1 MVTLNRIY
9 TRTGDDGSTM
19 LGDGS
24 RVPKTSA
31 RVQAYGTVDELNSVL
46 GLARATGV
54 DPKLEPMFLHIQND
68 LFDVG
73 SDLCTPISDAEIAGE
88 ETRKNR
94 IPADSPERL
103 EAMIDEL
110 QKDLKPLKSFVLS
123 GGSVAGSW
131 LHLART
137 VCRRAEIE
145 TLKLS
150 EAETINPA
158 TIVYLNRLSDLLF
171 VMARWANKDSGEVLW
186 IPGGD
191 RGKEGTESS
200 KAGT

>member
-24 RVPKTSA
+24 RVPKTDP
-31 RVQAYGTVDELNSVL
+31 RVRAYGTVDELNSVL
-46 GLARATGV
+46 GLARASGL

-73 SDLCTPISDAEIAGE
+73 SDLCTPMSDDEIAGKE
-88 ETRKNR
+88 RRKNR
-94 IPADSPERL
+94 IPDDSAQRL
-103 EAMIDEL
+103 EDMIDEL
-110 QKDLKPLKSFVLS
+110 QKDLQPLKSFVLA

-131 LHLART
+131 LHLGRT

-145 TLKLS
+145 TLELS
-150 EAETINPA
+150 QSTAINKA
-158 TIVYLNRLSDLLF
+158 TLVYLNRLSDLLF
-171 VMARWANKDSGEVLW
+171 VMARWSNRNSGEVLW
-186 IPGGD
+186 VPGGERD
-191 RGKEGTESS
+191 ADPKKDS
-200 KAGT
+200 

>member
-24 RVPKTSA
+24 RVPKTSL
-31 RVQAYGTVDELNSVL
+31 RVRAYGTVDELNSVL

-73 SDLCTPISDAEIAGE
+73 SDLCTPISEAETDGK

-94 IPADSPERL
+94 IPADSAKRL

-131 LHLART
+131 LHLGRT

-145 TLKLS
+145 TLALS
-150 EAETINPA
+150 EEETINSA
-158 TIVYLNRLSDLLF
+158 TIIYLNRLSDLLF
-171 VMARWANKDSGEVLW
+171 VMARWANRDAGEVLW

-191 RGKEGTESS
+191 RDNEDPKS
-200 KAGT
+200 

>member
-24 RVPKTSA
+24 RVPKTDP
-31 RVQAYGTVDELNSVL
+31 RVRAYGTVDELNSVL
-46 GLARATGV
+46 GLARASGL

-73 SDLCTPISDAEIAGE
+73 SDLCTPMSDDEIAGKE
-88 ETRKNR
+88 RRKNR
-94 IPADSPERL
+94 IPDDSAQRL
-103 EAMIDEL
+103 EDMIDEL
-110 QKDLKPLKSFVLS
+110 QKDLQPLKSFVLA

-131 LHLART
+131 LHLGRT

-145 TLKLS
+145 TLELS
-150 EAETINPA
+150 QFTAINKA
-158 TIVYLNRLSDLLF
+158 TLVYLNRLSDLLF
-171 VMARWANKDSGEVLW
+171 VMARWSNRNSGEVLW
-186 IPGGD
+186 VPGGERD
-191 RGKEGTESS
+191 MDPKKDS
-200 KAGT
+200 